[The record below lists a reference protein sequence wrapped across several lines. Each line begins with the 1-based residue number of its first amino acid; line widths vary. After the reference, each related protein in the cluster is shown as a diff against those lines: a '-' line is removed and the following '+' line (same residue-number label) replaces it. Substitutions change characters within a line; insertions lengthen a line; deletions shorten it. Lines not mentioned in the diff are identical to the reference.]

1 MEERLPSNELNV
13 RISAKELLVALLETE
28 EFKGF
33 KDSSNG
39 NNPDGDYRDPSEKNP
54 SLTLSS
60 KGWYDHRTGGGGSLF
75 ELAKDKGLLEQDKK
89 GNWRLKKDVNPSHL
103 KVIDGAKSK
112 TVTKKQ
118 GSDPQKIWT
127 SSKGYSA
134 FTGALKSYIAVDRKI
149 PNIPESWEYLIRG
162 NDSGIIIPMLNVDQ
176 TLKALKGEDFKV
188 EKINTIYIQ
197 PELKGKKRQLGSTE
211 SPSMTIFP
219 PPVLENLEKDSRKL
233 VVFEGF
239 ENALSIASI
248 GKFNDCYFGVAHGK
262 NNLSSVSHFT
272 ANLKIQEVFIFAEND
287 EDKGGLKAAKKEQ
300 KRLHQNKI
308 ECVIYHPREVGLD
321 ANKSL
326 QNGRLLGFIDE
337 CEVLEF
343 EELEFTENQ
352 EITVSNCEEEDGF
365 FTDLLK
371 ESKKNRKRLSYLIKG
386 VIPQSSIVLISGQ
399 PSTYKSFIVLSMA
412 AAISNG
418 IDWHCMKTKNHG
430 PAIYFNGEGSN
441 GMIDRMNVLSQ
452 HLKLTETVHVNT
464 SSPDFTNEKYIK
476 NVIDKIEQ
484 FSQRHGKPPAVVVI
498 DTLSNHF
505 RDEKG
510 QNSDVAMEK
519 FCNGCKAL
527 RDEFGCS
534 VIIVH
539 HLGKNEEMGP
549 RGSSALVAAVDVE
562 FRINRP
568 NEQDSKIEMYHTKMK
583 DGPNLEVMHF
593 EFKAMDV
600 TEDGSEVYDEDNEI
614 VRSGVLEKISPSEVS
629 KSPPAE
635 NNNKSKGRPSSKV
648 KIALE
653 VFRELKK
660 ECGDQ
665 DVHLDVFRNRLKENH
680 PKDFDTSA
688 KWRDLKEGKG
698 FKESF
703 EFSEEDNW
711 IRLKDPSNEE

>member
-1 MEERLPSNELNV
+1 MEERLPSNEQNV
-13 RISAKELLVALLETE
+13 GISAKELLVALLETE

-33 KDSSNG
+33 KDNS

-54 SLTLSS
+54 SLTLSL
-60 KGWYDHRTGGGGSLF
+60 KGWYDHRTGVGGSLF
-75 ELAKDKGLLEQDKK
+75 ELAKDKGLLEKDKK

-162 NDSGIIIPMLNVDQ
+162 NDFGIIIPMLNVDQ

-197 PELKGKKRQLGSTE
+197 PESTGKKHQLGSTG

-239 ENALSIASI
+239 EDALSIASI

-272 ANLKIQEVFIFAEND
+272 ANLKIQEVFIFADND
-287 EDKGGLKAAKKEQ
+287 EDQGGLKAAKKEQ
-300 KRLHQNKI
+300 KRLHENKI
-308 ECVIYHPREVGLD
+308 KCVIYHPREVGLD
-321 ANKSL
+321 ANKAL

-352 EITVSNCEEEDGF
+352 EITVSNFEEEDGF

-418 IDWHCMKTKNHG
+418 IDWHGMKTKNRG

-614 VRSGVLEKISPSEVS
+614 VRSGVLEKISPSEFS
-629 KSPPAE
+629 KSSPAE
-635 NNNKSKGRPSSKV
+635 NNNKLKGRPSSKG

-653 VFRELKK
+653 VFRELKE

-665 DVHLDVFRNRLKENH
+665 DVHLNVFRNRLKENH
-680 PKDFDTSA
+680 PKHFDTSA

-703 EFSEEDNW
+703 EFSEKENW